1 MKRRWT
7 EEEIWSWYR
16 ERPWISGCNFIPS
29 GAMDGMVWMLQE
41 YDHEHAFQE
50 AAKEIALA
58 ASVGLNSVRVF
69 LPFYLWRV
77 QHDSFM
83 KNLEEFLTLLDQ
95 YHMTMMPVIFNDCSV
110 AKRLYQEPVLGPQPE
125 PVPGIS
131 AEVM

>member
-7 EEEIWSWYR
+7 EEEIWAWYR

-29 GAMDGMVWMLQE
+29 GAMDGVVWMLQE

-83 KNLEEFLTLLDQ
+83 KNLEEFLSLLDQ

-110 AKRLYQEPVLGPQPE
+110 AKRL
-125 PVPGIS
+125 
-131 AEVM
+131 